1 MKKTLLLLL
10 VGVIA
15 ILTLA
20 WCSSISTSQNK
31 WPEIIKIWVIA
42 PLSGPAANYWED
54 SVNAY
59 RYVAD
64 KFNSENSWK
73 IRIDLIVE
81 DGKCDGKSASSA
93 AQKLV
98 SIDKVQVIVWW
109 LCSVETVPAGKIA
122 QQNQVAMIA
131 AVSSAAEIANIW
143 EYVFRYWNDANVTK
157 KLSDYLKNSNVKNLF
172 ILTENTDYGI
182 GYLKWMKDNFKW
194 SIIEENFQSGEK
206 DFDILAKKVM
216 NSDADAVLAI
226 TNSDSNTINM
236 YRAFEKQW
244 VLEKFKGNIYW
255 TEITVS
261 DSSIKEIGSLLNWV
275 KAANLISMEELGQR
289 AKDFMKEFSVQHTA
303 LSASLWIVLE
313 AEAMQLAIDAITNV
327 WNNGTAI
334 KNYFTS
340 FNANKLRQGYFWDY
354 YFTPERDAYGLD
366 FLVYEIQDGKLVNG
380 K

>member
-20 WCSSISTSQNK
+20 WCSNISTSQNK

-54 SVNAY
+54 AVNAY
-59 RYVAD
+59 KYIVD

-73 IRIDLIVE
+73 IQIELIIE
-81 DGKCDGKSASSA
+81 DGKCDWKTASSA
-93 AQKLV
+93 AQKLI
-98 SIDKVQVIVWW
+98 SIDKVQTIVWW
-109 LCSVETVPAGKIA
+109 ICSVETIPAWKIA
-122 QQNQVAMIA
+122 QANKIAMIA
-131 AVSSAAEIANIW
+131 PVSSAAEIANIW
-143 EYVFRYWNDANVTK
+143 DYVFRYRNDANVTK
-157 KLSDYLKNSNVKNLF
+157 KLSDYLNNSNVKKLF
-172 ILTENTDYGI
+172 VLIENTDYGI
-182 GYLKWMKDNFKW
+182 GYAQWVKDNFKW
-194 SIIEENFQSGEK
+194 IIEEEKYQSDEK
-206 DFDILAKKVM
+206 DFSILAKKVM
-216 NSDADAVLAI
+216 NSDADAVLLV

-244 VLEKFKGNIYW
+244 VLEKLKWSIYW
-255 TEITVS
+255 TELTVS
-261 DSSIKEIGSLLNWV
+261 DSVIKELWSLLNWV
-275 KAANLISMEELGQR
+275 KATNLISMEELWER
-289 AKDFMKEFSVQHTA
+289 AKTFIEEFSINNKT
-303 LSASLWIVLE
+303 LSAPLWIVLE
-313 AEAMQLAIDAITNV
+313 SEAMQLAIDAITNV